1 MDGTG
6 SERFENRGPAPGS
19 SGDHNPVVGGAL
31 AESKLL
37 HTEHVHRREGALRVK
52 LPLVDLGEV
61 KEQLG
66 LGCTR
71 FAHELAGAGQEIVVV
86 HYGDCRIC
94 IDHAVNGSMPI
105 SAFWDLRYD
114 ARGQT
119 RRDPRRT
126 RPGEATCGHL
136 IPHKNRC

>member
-6 SERFENRGPAPGS
+6 SERFENQGPATSS
-19 SGDHNPVVGGAL
+19 SGDHNPVLGGAL

-71 FAHELAGAGQEIVVV
+71 FANELARAGEEIVVV
-86 HYGDCRIC
+86 HYGDCRIF

-119 RRDPRRT
+119 RRGPGRT
-126 RPGEATCGHL
+126 RLKAAMCGHL
-136 IPHKNRC
+136 IAHKNGC

>member
-6 SERFENRGPAPGS
+6 SERFENQGPATSS
-19 SGDHNPVVGGAL
+19 SGDHNAVVGGVVG
-31 AESKLL
+31 ESKLL
-37 HTEHVHRREGALRVK
+37 HTEHVHRREGALGVK

-71 FAHELAGAGQEIVVV
+71 FANELAGAGQEIVVV

-94 IDHAVNGSMPI
+94 IDHAVNGTTPI
-105 SAFWDLRYD
+105 FGFWDSR
-114 ARGQT
+114 
-119 RRDPRRT
+119 
-126 RPGEATCGHL
+126 
-136 IPHKNRC
+136 